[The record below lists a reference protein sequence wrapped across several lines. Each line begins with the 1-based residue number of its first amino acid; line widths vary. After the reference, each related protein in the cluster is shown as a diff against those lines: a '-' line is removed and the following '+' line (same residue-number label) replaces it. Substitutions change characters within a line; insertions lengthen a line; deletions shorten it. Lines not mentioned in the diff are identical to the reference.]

1 MDGRCGKTSKYF
13 ATEQKKSPSFFW
25 MYRCLTWSGGKF
37 CGRRGKVWPDIP
49 MIISSGH
56 AAEVELYF
64 AHDAATGFLP
74 NRTGRPV
81 GRSRG

>member
-25 MYRCLTWSGGKF
+25 MYRYLTGA
-37 CGRRGKVWPDIP
+37 GRKVLRALRQVGADIP
-49 MIISSGH
+49 VIISSGH
-56 AAEVELYF
+56 AAEVERYLL
-64 AHDAATGFLP
+64 TMPLP
-74 NRTGRPV
+74 TFSQAEPAIRV